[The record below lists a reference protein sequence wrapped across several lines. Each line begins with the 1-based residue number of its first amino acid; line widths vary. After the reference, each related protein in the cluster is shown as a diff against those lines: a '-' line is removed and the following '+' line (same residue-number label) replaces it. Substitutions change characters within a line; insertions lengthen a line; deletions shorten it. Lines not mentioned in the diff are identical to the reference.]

1 MKFAVVAIALLVLF
15 GLDASAQWAR
25 YPDNSIP
32 RTREGKA
39 DLTAKAPKA
48 RDGKPELSGVWQSDP
63 DPAGLP
69 KGVPIVESI
78 HETFAIPRYFIDVT
92 ADTRPSEGLLQPAA
106 AVAFLQNVQS
116 AGKNDPAAHCKPTGV
131 PAIGNLPIP
140 FKIVQTEK
148 LVVILYEDASVFR
161 QVFLDAR
168 KTVEDPQPRWMGY
181 STGKWEDD
189 TLVVNTTGFTEKSWL
204 DRLGHTHSDAMRITE
219 RFRRIDF
226 GHLEIEVTIDDP
238 KTFTK
243 PIKYTQKATLVP
255 DEDLLEYFCTEN
267 EKDAQH
273 YR

>member
-1 MKFAVVAIALLVLF
+1 MKFAVVAIALLLPF
-15 GLDASAQWAR
+15 ASDASAQWAR
-25 YPDNSIP
+25 YPDTSIP
-32 RTREGKA
+32 RTRDGKA
-39 DLTAKAPKA
+39 DLTAKTPKA

-92 ADTRPSEGLLQPAA
+92 ADTKPSEGLLQPAA
-106 AVAFLQNVQS
+106 AAAFMQNLQS
-116 AGKNDPAAHCKPTGV
+116 GGKNDPVAHCKPTGV
-131 PAIGNLPIP
+131 PAVANLPIP

-148 LVVILYEDASVFR
+148 LVLMLYEDASVFR
-161 QVFLDAR
+161 QIFLDAR
-168 KTVEDPQPRWMGY
+168 KTVQDPQPRWMGY
-181 STGKWEDD
+181 STGKWEGD
-189 TLVVNTTGFTEKSWL
+189 TLVVDSVGFTDKSWL
-204 DRLGHTHSDAMRITE
+204 DRLGHTHSDAMRVTE
-219 RFRRIDF
+219 RYRRKDF

-238 KTFTK
+238 KTFTR
-243 PIKYTQKATLVP
+243 PIKYTQRATLVP

>member
-1 MKFAVVAIALLVLF
+1 MKFAAVAIALLLLF
-15 GLDASAQWAR
+15 GSEASAQWAR

-32 RTREGKA
+32 RTRDGKA
-39 DLTAKAPKA
+39 DLTARTPKA

-78 HETFAIPRYFIDVT
+78 HETFAIPRFFIDVT
-92 ADTRPSEGLLQPAA
+92 ADTKPSEGLLQPAA
-106 AVAFLQNVQS
+106 AAAFLQNLQS

-181 STGKWEDD
+181 STGKWEGD
-189 TLVVNTTGFTEKSWL
+189 TLVVDSVGFTEKSWL

-219 RFRRIDF
+219 RYRRRDF